1 MWIGLGIVLLV
12 IGAVLKWALN
22 VEIPYVDDDILGW
35 ILMIAGVAAIIFSF
49 IAQAQRQNFRTTNET
64 RVEDIERRP

>member
-35 ILMIAGVAAIIFSF
+35 ILMIAGAAAIIFSF

>member
-22 VEIPYVDDDILGW
+22 VEIPYVDDDTLGW
-35 ILMIAGVAAIIFSF
+35 ILMIAGIAAIIFSF